1 MRGSM
6 RRSSEEDIESG
17 ARQPG
22 WQSVTPQPGPRVG
35 ANLIIPAVAT
45 KAMHSQ
51 NHPDYPQQGKCQKQ
65 SAEIVQAH

>member
-22 WQSVTPQPGPRVG
+22 WQGVTPQPGPRVG
-35 ANLIIPAVAT
+35 ANLIIPAAPA

-51 NHPDYPQQGKCQKQ
+51 NHRTTRNRENAKNR
-65 SAEIVQAH
+65 VQR